1 MLICITWYKL
11 WIAYDLLYGYVGTV
25 SGVYRMKCNT
35 CILGIWLGCWCIHI
49 WLNKG
54 VVTIWLMYS
63 RFILDL
69 RVKFILNLR
78 VKFILDLRVNIILDL
93 RVNFIRCWP
102 DNYTDIQEIPGR
114 YLACLVTINKM
125 EYRVICTCLYIAVVW
140 LYN

>member
-1 MLICITWYKL
+1 MLICITCYKL
-11 WIAYDLLYGYVGTV
+11 RIAYDLLYGYVETV
-25 SGVYRMKCNT
+25 SGIYRMKCNT
-35 CILGIWLGCWCIHI
+35 CILGIRLGCWCIHI

-69 RVKFILNLR
+69 RVKL
-78 VKFILDLRVNIILDL
+78 ILDLRVNIILDL

-125 EYRVICTCLYIAVVW
+125 EYRVKCTCLYIAVVW